1 MGLTSWKHKKIRKPD
16 TVIAKNYLTEDELT
30 ALKGLV
36 EQYLVFAETQAKRKI
51 PMRMVDWI
59 KKLDGFL
66 ELNDRN
72 ILEHAGQ
79 ISHDMAIEMA
89 GKEYEK
95 YCEIQ
100 KGEADQLE
108 SDFDKAVKQL
118 KKKPVL

>member
-1 MGLTSWKHKKIRKPD
+1 M
-16 TVIAKNYLTEDELT
+16 IAKNYLTEDELT

-72 ILEHAGQ
+72 ILEHAGK
-79 ISHDMAIEMA
+79 ISHDVAIEMA

-100 KGEADQLE
+100 KGAVGQLE

-118 KKKPVL
+118 KKKNG